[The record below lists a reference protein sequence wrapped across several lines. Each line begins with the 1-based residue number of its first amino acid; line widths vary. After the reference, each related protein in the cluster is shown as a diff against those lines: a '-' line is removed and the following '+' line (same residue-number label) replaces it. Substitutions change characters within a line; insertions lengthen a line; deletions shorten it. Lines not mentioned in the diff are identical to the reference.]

1 MEQKDTS
8 FSYTYSAAQQAEIEK
23 IRQKYTTPTES
34 KLDQLRRLDRSAS
47 QKAQAQ
53 ALTLGILGALIL
65 GTGMSLIMTP
75 LGKSFG
81 SLLLPVGIGVGLLG
95 MLLVAL
101 AYPIYNRILQKE
113 RKKIAPEILRLSQEL
128 LQ

>member
-1 MEQKDTS
+1 MEQKDIS

-34 KLDQLRRLDRSAS
+34 KVDQLRRLDRYAS

-53 ALTLGILGALIL
+53 ALTVGILGVLIL
-65 GTGMSLIMTP
+65 GTGMILIMTP

>member
-1 MEQKDTS
+1 MEQNNTS
-8 FSYTYSAAQQAEIEK
+8 FSYTYSAAQQAEIET
-23 IRQKYTTPTES
+23 IRQKYTAPTES

-47 QKAQAQ
+47 QKAQAW

-65 GTGMSLIMTP
+65 GTGMSLVMTP
-75 LGKSFG
+75 LGQYFG
-81 SLLLPVGIGVGLLG
+81 SLSLLIGIGIGLLG

-101 AYPIYNRILQKE
+101 AYQIYNRILQKE